1 MIDTRLKILCV
12 DGDGSVARH
21 VAAFAAERVLGWE
34 VVSVHGAQDAWRAA
48 AQRRCDLVITTYR
61 LVDGTALDLVQGSSV
76 PVVVTT
82 AVADVDVAV
91 ACMREGAADFLVRDA
106 GGAYLERLP
115 GIVLRALDARRNEQL
130 FRMLFH
136 SIMCIREALFVTDMD
151 DVVTFV
157 NAAFRRTFGY
167 AEREIIGTSA
177 RVLWEVEGVIEES
190 PPPTAARIAEGGSW
204 SGDVLNRR
212 QDGTIFPVSMSRS
225 VVRDDAGRDVA
236 VVGVVYDNTAR
247 RRHEEQIKASLKEK
261 EVLLKEIHHR
271 VKNNLQVI
279 SSLLNLQSAYVTDER
294 TLDVLRDSQ
303 NRVKS
308 MALIHE
314 RLYQTRALTK
324 IDFGDYLFSLVSHIK
339 SSFRGVGD
347 VDVRIDAD
355 GYVLDVDLVIPCGLI
370 VNELISNS
378 LKHGFPDGRSGE
390 IVVALRHGQDFDLV
404 LTVADDGCGLPA
416 DLDLAAPRSLGLQLV
431 TMLTQQVRGELRVER
446 DRGTAF
452 IITFPME

>member
-1 MIDTRLKILCV
+1 VVAATRANQRELLRLTERYRAISATTSDLNIDAEVLP
-12 DGDGSVARH
+12 DGSLRVDWISGSLHSASGYTPDDIMTVEQWQRIVLPEDLPLLESHLAAAGAGEGRRTELRARTRDG
-21 VAAFAAERVLGWE
+21 RVLWL
-34 VVSVHGAQDAWRAA
+34 ALATCP
-48 AQRRCDLVITTYR
+48 RREPDSP
-61 LVDGTALDLVQGSSV
+61 ALWL
-76 PVVVTT
+76 TT
-82 AVADVDVAV
+82 AV
-91 ACMREGAADFLVRDA
+91 RD
-106 GGAYLERLP
+106 
-115 GIVLRALDARRNEQL
+115 I
-130 FRMLFH
+130 
-136 SIMCIREALFVTDMD
+136 
-151 DVVTFV
+151 
-157 NAAFRRTFGY
+157 
-167 AEREIIGTSA
+167 SA
-177 RVLWEVEGVIEES
+177 RKQAEADTLRSLEE
-190 PPPTAARIAEGGSW
+190 
-204 SGDVLNRR
+204 NR
-212 QDGTIFPVSMSRS
+212 T
-225 VVRDDAGRDVA
+225 
-236 VVGVVYDNTAR
+236 
-247 RRHEEQIKASLKEK
+247 
-261 EVLLKEIHHR
+261 LLRELHHR